1 MRMRRLPVRGFLL
14 AVFVL
19 LAGLGVCE
27 AAEDMQFVD
36 ADDDTGYYVDTATIV
51 RVSDAERDAVI
62 AVVKISENRRYLYRT
77 RFNREKN
84 TYQFFSAQ
92 VEVYDTK
99 EVLRTLPGMD
109 VPQPY
114 TPSSPMRS
122 IVDFIEE
129 FLTAKQQS
137 TK

>member
-36 ADDDTGYYVDTATIV
+36 ADDDTGYYVDAATIV